1 MTSRSFIT
9 GTGLKKWV
17 PMNFSGRFVTAAMA
31 VMLTPEVFEKNRHS
45 GFTIVSSSWKT
56 FFLTSS
62 SSMMTSTTTSASAAA
77 SFRSSVGRI
86 RPRTASMSAWARLPF
101 STSRARFFLMVF
113 MPPSTKRCSMS
124 RMATW

>member
-17 PMNFSGRFVTAAMA
+17 PMNLSGRFVTAAIA
-31 VMLTPEVFEKNRHS
+31 VMLTPEVLLKKRHS
-45 GFTIVSSSWKT
+45 GFTMASSSWKT

-77 SFRSSVGRI
+77 SLRSSVGLM
-86 RPRTASMSAWARLPF
+86 RPRIASMSAWVRLPF

-113 MPPSTKRCSMS
+113 MPPSMNLCSMS
-124 RMATW
+124 RMVTS

>member
-1 MTSRSFIT
+1 
-9 GTGLKKWV
+9 
-17 PMNFSGRFVTAAMA
+17 MA
-31 VMLTPEVFEKNRHS
+31 VMLTPEVLLKKRHS

-62 SSMMTSTTTSASAAA
+62 NSMMTSTITSASVAA
-77 SFRSSVGRI
+77 SFKSTVGLI
-86 RPRTASMSAWARLPF
+86 RPSSASMSAWVRLPF
-101 STSRARFFLMVF
+101 STSRARFFLMMF